1 MKGRTHVTAPAFIE
15 KVKGA
20 AWYPV
25 WRVLWLTAAGLFL
38 GLLALPIGADSLSE
52 VSGLELLEGCLSS
65 PTLLALNLLPVVLLL
80 WAAYCLTG
88 RGWAA
93 YIIAAIPTLAI
104 PLVSYFKIQ
113 LRGDPFVAEDLKLV
127 FEAGNMAGKY
137 SLEVTPLICLDLAL
151 ALVGLAVVCV
161 VLPRKKGGVRERLFG
176 LLSALALLWV
186 AMPALYLDEELYEN
200 TNPDG
205 EWFNPWS
212 DSHAY
217 ISHGA
222 VYSFLFS
229 MSDILPQSMPGPA
242 AGGEGQRT
250 PEEILSAYPE
260 ADIPQNEKVNV
271 VGIMLEA
278 FCDLTDFPALAE
290 QPGVQQVYDSWHRL
304 EEQSVS
310 GNLLTNI
317 FAGGTV
323 DSEWAFLTGYSQ
335 HSDFVQPTDSYVWY
349 FDRQG
354 YNTRGG
360 HPGFGWFYDRE
371 NVNRYLG
378 FQEYWFTENHYGQLV
393 DPVAAQWHSD
403 DILVGEIYQDLVDQ
417 IGQGAG
423 PVFSFSVSYQ
433 NHGPYEYDHMSY
445 EAIIDPAESGL
456 PAESCYV
463 FSNYLHGVNETI
475 QAMVGLS
482 QRLEEL
488 EEPTVL
494 VLFGDHKPWG
504 GNGNS
509 GYLGINAN
517 FNTSTLEGFYQY
529 YSTPYLIWAN
539 SAAKEV
545 LDNAFVGDGGDFSPC
560 FLMTEVFN
568 QCGWTGPSF
577 LQLSRDMREVTPLL
591 HSMGI
596 YMDEEGNLTDT
607 LDEADSAFL
616 ADFLLAQAYRE
627 ENLIPQGE

>member
-1 MKGRTHVTAPAFIE
+1 MGGKYNVTAPAFME
-15 KVKGA
+15 RVKGA

-25 WRVLWLTAAGLFL
+25 WRGLWLTAAGVFL
-38 GLLALPIGADSLSE
+38 GLLALPIGADSLSQ
-52 VSGLELLEGCLSS
+52 VSGLVLLENCLGS

-80 WAAYCLTG
+80 WGAYCLTG

-93 YIIAAIPTLAI
+93 YLIAGVPVLLIA
-104 PLVSYFKIQ
+104 LVNYFKIQ
-113 LRGDPFVAEDLKLV
+113 LRGDPLLMKDLALV
-127 FEAGNMAGKY
+127 SEAGNMAGKY
-137 SLEVTPLICLDLAL
+137 SLDFTALIWLDLAL
-151 ALVGLAVVCV
+151 ALAGLAVVCV
-161 VLPRKKGGVRERLFG
+161 VLPRKKGWTRERLLG

-186 AMPALYLDEELYEN
+186 AMPALYLNEALYERE
-200 TNPDG
+200 NPEAD
-205 EWFNPWS
+205 WFNPWS
-212 DSHAY
+212 DSQVY
-217 ISHGA
+217 VSHGV
-222 VYSFLFS
+222 VYSFLHS
-229 MSDILPQSMPGPA
+229 AGDLLPQPA
-242 AGGEGQRT
+242 PEPVTGEEGQRT
-250 PEEILSAYPE
+250 PEEILADYPE
-260 ADIPQNEKVNV
+260 ADIPLERKVNV

-290 QPGVQQVYDSWHRL
+290 QAGVQEIYDSWHQL
-304 EEQSVS
+304 EGQSVT

-323 DSEWAFLTGYSQ
+323 DSEWAFLTGYSR
-335 HSDFVQPTDSYVWY
+335 HSDFVRPTDSYVWY

-371 NVNRYLG
+371 TINQYLG
-378 FQEYWFTENHYGQLV
+378 FREYWFTENHYGELV

-403 DILVGEIYQDLVDQ
+403 DILVEEVYQDLVDQ
-417 IGQGAG
+417 LGQGAG

-445 EAIIDPAESGL
+445 ETIIDPATSGL

-463 FSNYLHGVNETI
+463 FSNYLHGINETI

-494 VLFGDHKPWG
+494 VLFGDHKPWA

-539 SAAKEV
+539 SAAKEA
-545 LDNAFVGDGGDFSPC
+545 LGNEFVGDGGDFSPC

-568 QCGWTGPSF
+568 QCGWAGPSF
-577 LQLSRDMREVTPLL
+577 LQLSREMRSVTPLL
-591 HSMGI
+591 HSLGI
-596 YMDEEGNLTDT
+596 YMDEDGNLTDT

-627 ENLIPQGE
+627 QNLIPQGE